1 MTKLITLWMI
11 LAAIDIGSNAIRLQ
25 ISRIIWH
32 EGDSPVYKVMESI
45 RFPLRLGKDA
55 FRTGEITFRS
65 EVKFIELMMAF
76 RTLIDLYEADDAY
89 GCATSALRDS
99 INGQRIIDRAYE
111 KSGIHIEVI
120 SGEREAELLD
130 LAVHKNME
138 EGHFMHIDVGGGSTE
153 LNMIKDKQSYAR
165 KSFRLGSV
173 RNMQGKE
180 EASTWDEMD
189 KWIGDNKNDNLTAT
203 IATGGNINTMQKLLL
218 AQNIDFEN
226 IDQLKSITDQV
237 NALSIEQRLETLGL
251 RGDRADVLPF
261 AAEIYLRAMSAAETS
276 SILIPNVGLKD
287 GIIEMLF
294 ARNT

>member
-1 MTKLITLWMI
+1 MI

-25 ISRIIWH
+25 ITRIIWH
-32 EGDSPVYKVMESI
+32 KGDKPVYKVLESI
-45 RFPLRLGKDA
+45 RFPLRLGNDA

-99 INGQRIIDRAYE
+99 LNGQRIIDRAYE

-130 LAVHKNME
+130 LALSKIIDD
-138 EGHFMHIDVGGGSTE
+138 GHFMHIDVGGGSTE

-189 KWIGDNKNDNLTAT
+189 RWIRDNKNNTLTAT

-218 AQNIDFEN
+218 EQNINLETM
-226 IDQLKSITDQV
+226 DQLKSISDQV
-237 NALSIEQRLETLGL
+237 NALSIEQRLETLDL
-251 RGDRADVLPF
+251 REDRADVLPY
-261 AAEIYLRAMSAAETS
+261 ATEIYLRAMSAAETTN
-276 SILIPNVGLKD
+276 ILVPNVGLKD

-294 ARNT
+294 ARNS